1 MLGFLDEVLASLK
14 VRILAGIFLIF
25 FLAMGMVLYG
35 VWTFQRNKLIEI
47 TSQHAVQVGLIIE
60 AGLRSSMLLNDR
72 KASMKTILKLL
83 HGKNKNFLQIS
94 VLNKNGEIIM
104 TSKPSLAGRVIN
116 KNDEP
121 ACLVCHN
128 HGATKDKTIAII
140 NNGGN
145 SFIRTITAIKGE
157 PACYRCHS
165 AKQKVIGILL
175 IDSSLKETT
184 AMLNEL
190 AMRIVLTGIFAFLV
204 GAFFLNFIVTR
215 FFTRP
220 LAALQAGFEKVGC
233 GDFTY
238 WVEVNCGGEILHMA
252 DAFNIMS
259 RAIGRYVDEIR
270 ARRNEVASHYAIVQS
285 LSQTIEKKKLKDIVL
300 DLLCKI
306 LRADCADFALAM
318 EKKKNTFE
326 IVSLKKGD
334 KRHYHT
340 YYKMDS
346 DTCQVGS
353 ITRDDLFGLLNERY
367 TSPVYSDD
375 GSRLLI
381 PIQQKSMHFGLISIV
396 KPAGETFTPSER
408 KIIPVLVHHITI
420 SFANAELYDLAITDG
435 LTSLYT
441 KRYFLI
447 KINEFVEN
455 FHSTKRGFCVL
466 ILDLDHFKEVN
477 DTYGHPVGDEVLVRV
492 AELVRSNVRHG
503 DIPCRYGGEEFI
515 ILLKGDNLMA
525 AVKIAERIRRSMED
539 FTFELAGTPP
549 FKRTLS
555 AGVACFPL
563 HFCTADEIIAAAD
576 TALYQAKR
584 DGRNQVNVYPSRSA
598 EEEA

>member
-1 MLGFLDEVLASLK
+1 MLGFRDEILASLR
-14 VRILAGIFLIF
+14 VRILGGIFLIF

-35 VWTFQRNKLIEI
+35 IWTYQRGKLTEI
-47 TSQHAVQVGLIIE
+47 TSQQAVQVGQIIE

-72 KASMKTILKLL
+72 KASMKTIRNMLR
-83 HGKNKNFLQIS
+83 GKKFLQIS

-121 ACLVCHN
+121 ACRVCHDN
-128 HGATKDKTIAII
+128 GATTKKTIAII
-140 NNGGN
+140 DNGGN
-145 SFIRTITAIKGE
+145 PFIRTITAIKGE

-165 AKQKVIGILL
+165 EEQKVIGILL

-184 AMLNEL
+184 ALLNEL
-190 AMRIVLTGIFAFLV
+190 AMRIALTGLFAFLV
-204 GAFFLNFIVTR
+204 GVFFLNFIVTR
-215 FFTRP
+215 FFTQP
-220 LAALQAGFEKVGC
+220 LEALQTGFEKVGR
-233 GDFTY
+233 GDFSY

-259 RAIGRYVDEIR
+259 RAIGRYVDEVR
-270 ARRNEVASHYAIVQS
+270 GRRNEVASHYAIVQS

-300 DLLCKI
+300 DLLCTI

-318 EKKKNTFE
+318 EKERDAFE

-367 TSPVYSDD
+367 TAPVYSDD

-396 KPAGETFTPSER
+396 KPTGETFTPAER

-441 KRYFLI
+441 KRYFLS

-492 AELVRSNVRHG
+492 AELIRSNVRHG

-515 ILLKGDNLMA
+515 VLLKGDNLMA

-549 FKRTLS
+549 FKKTLS

-598 EEEA
+598 AEEA

>member
-14 VRILAGIFLIF
+14 VRILGGIFLIF

-35 VWTFQRNKLIEI
+35 VWTYQRDKLIEI
-47 TSQHAVQVGLIIE
+47 TSQHAVQVGQIIE
-60 AGLRSSMLLNDR
+60 AGLRSSMLRNDR
-72 KASMKTILKLL
+72 KAGMKTIRNIF
-83 HGKNKNFLQIS
+83 HGKKNSQII
-94 VLNKNGEIIM
+94 VLNSNSEIVM
-104 TSKPSLAGRVIN
+104 ASKPSLAGRVIN
-116 KNDEP
+116 KNDKP
-121 ACLVCHN
+121 ACLVCHG
-128 HGATKDKTIAII
+128 HGATKDKTSAII
-140 NNGGN
+140 DNGGN
-145 SFIRTITAIKGE
+145 PFVRTITAIKGE

-165 AKQKVIGILL
+165 EQQKVIGILL

-184 AMLNEL
+184 DLLNAL
-190 AMRIVLTGIFAFLV
+190 AMRIALTGIFAFLAGV
-204 GAFFLNFIVTR
+204 FLLNFIVTR

-220 LAALQAGFEKVGC
+220 LAALQAGFEKIGRR
-233 GDFTY
+233 DFTY

-270 ARRNEVASHYAIVQS
+270 ERRNEVASHYVIVQS

-306 LRADCADFALAM
+306 LRADCADFAFAM
-318 EKKKNTFE
+318 EKEKDAFE

-340 YYKMDS
+340 YCKIDS
-346 DTCQVGS
+346 ETCRVGS
-353 ITRDDLFGLLNERY
+353 ITRDDLSGLLNERY
-367 TSPVYSDD
+367 TSPVYTDD

-396 KPAGETFTPSER
+396 KPEGETFTPSER

-435 LTSLYT
+435 LTALYT
-441 KRYFLI
+441 KRYFFR
-447 KINEFVEN
+447 KINEFVDN
-455 FHSTKRGFCVL
+455 FCNAKQGFCVM

-477 DTYGHPVGDEVLVRV
+477 DTYGHPVGDEVLIRV
-492 AELVRSNVRHG
+492 AELIRSKIRHG

-515 ILLKGDNLMA
+515 VLLKGDNLTA

-539 FTFELAGTPP
+539 FTFALPGIPP
-549 FKRTLS
+549 FKKTLS

-563 HFCTADEIIAAAD
+563 HFSTADEIIAAAD

-584 DGRNQVNVYPSRSA
+584 DGRNQVNVYPRR
-598 EEEA
+598 

>member
-14 VRILAGIFLIF
+14 VRILGGIFLIF

-35 VWTFQRNKLIEI
+35 VWTYQRGKLIEI
-47 TSQHAVQVGLIIE
+47 TSRHAVQIGLVIE
-60 AGLRSSMLLNDR
+60 AGLRSSMLLNNR
-72 KASMKTILKLL
+72 KASMKTILNMLR
-83 HGKNKNFLQIS
+83 GKNFLRIS
-94 VLNKNGEIIM
+94 VLNKNGEIVM
-104 TSKPSLAGRVIN
+104 TSNPSLLGKVIN
-116 KNDEP
+116 KNEAP
-121 ACLVCHN
+121 ACLVCHD
-128 HGATKDKTIAII
+128 HGTTKDKTIAII
-140 NNGGN
+140 DNGGN
-145 SFIRTITAIKGE
+145 PFIRTITAIKGE
-157 PACYRCHS
+157 QACYRCHS
-165 AKQKVIGILL
+165 AGQKVIGILL
-175 IDSSLKETT
+175 IDSSLKKTT

-190 AMRIVLTGIFAFLV
+190 AMRIALTGIFAFLV
-204 GAFFLNFIVTR
+204 GIFFLNFIVTR

-220 LAALQAGFEKVGC
+220 LAALQAGFEKVGR
-233 GDFTY
+233 GDFAC
-238 WVEVNCGGEILHMA
+238 WVEVKGGGEISHMV

-259 RAIGRYVDEIR
+259 RAIGRYVDEVR

-306 LRADCADFALAM
+306 LQADCADFALAM
-318 EKKKNTFE
+318 EKEKYAFE

-340 YYKMDS
+340 YFRMDS
-346 DTCQVGS
+346 ATCLVGS
-353 ITRDDLFGLLNERY
+353 ITRDDLSGLLNERY
-367 TSPVYSDD
+367 TTPVYADN

-396 KPAGETFTPSER
+396 KPMGETFTPAER

-435 LTSLYT
+435 LTALYT
-441 KRYFLI
+441 KRYFMCQ
-447 KINEFVEN
+447 INNFVEN
-455 FHSTKRGFCVL
+455 FHSTGRGFCVL
-466 ILDLDHFKEVN
+466 ILDLDFFKEVN

-492 AELVRSNVRHG
+492 AELVRSNIRHG

-515 ILLKGDNLMA
+515 VLLKGDNLTA
-525 AVKIAERIRRSMED
+525 AVKIAERIRRCMED
-539 FTFELAGTPP
+539 FTFELSGTSS

-563 HFCTADEIIAAAD
+563 HFSTADEIIAAAD

-584 DGRNQVNVYPSRSA
+584 DGRNQVKVYPSRS
-598 EEEA
+598 